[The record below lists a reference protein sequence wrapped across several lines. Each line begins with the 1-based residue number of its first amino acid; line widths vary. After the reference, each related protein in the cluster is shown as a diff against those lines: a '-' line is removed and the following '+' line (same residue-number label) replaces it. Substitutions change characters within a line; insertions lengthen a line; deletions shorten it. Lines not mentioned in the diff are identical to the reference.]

1 MIPEYFYYK
10 IFAWKKKK
18 LKKENECSPLVISN
32 RVSYINL
39 YAILFVLFK
48 KCLFLTKP
56 MKPCSST
63 NLLKLNFVLCM
74 IFIRWLWTKCRTWK
88 EKYITK
94 YLLVFALSSLAL
106 LRWRCKILF
115 YWPFF
120 RFSHF
125 KKAYCYFLWLKQTHW
140 RFFVAFRRHNQ
151 VGSFHIFYLCFFIRS
166 SCLLRQDI

>member
-125 KKAYCYFLWLKQTHW
+125 KKHIAIFSGWNKPTEGFLSHFADITKWVLFT
-140 RFFVAFRRHNQ
+140 FSIYVF
-151 VGSFHIFYLCFFIRS
+151 S
-166 SCLLRQDI
+166 SVPAVC